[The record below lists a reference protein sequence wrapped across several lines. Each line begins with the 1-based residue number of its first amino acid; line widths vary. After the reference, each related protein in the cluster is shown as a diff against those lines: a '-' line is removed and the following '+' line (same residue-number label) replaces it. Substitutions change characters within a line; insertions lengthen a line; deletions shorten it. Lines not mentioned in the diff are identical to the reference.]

1 MKKIYAVLICLIY
14 IVAISQ
20 LYAQSPDSPDD
31 IIFVNKGQIHIKSGG
46 TNDVAM
52 YVPFGMRHTGNEPS
66 VILNGQLNLGGN
78 LYHDATT
85 NIFVIDPL
93 TTLST
98 STGIFRF
105 VKDYAGTNRYI
116 TTYSQ
121 DITTFDKGLRYV
133 AFPHIEIA
141 TNDSIV
147 VPGKMGIDASTLKRS
162 GSKNGHFILRSDVV
176 SGNAYDASL
185 RITQSGTSA
194 SLVDLGSVVVERDM
208 SLYRPDAS
216 TSQLFG
222 FATPFKNTQRS
233 GYYAGNWVRRPL
245 GDGTYGHTTY
255 VYANKDNSP
264 ADGLI
269 DGDQYIS
276 YAEQTLSPAQAYLIK
291 PRPAGFDY
299 STLQAQSGL
308 WYTGEPI
315 ASMYDKGKFYFDGK
329 VYQSPVYQ
337 EQLFADDV
345 LYANTISTTGPLG
358 STVNWLIG
366 NSYTSPISTKLL
378 AKAMENSGL
387 AFSPVLYVFPAGATT
402 YQACDI
408 SGSGDAIVVADIKEI
423 PAMSIFMVRVSRNSI
438 QNGTLSIGKD
448 LLRHADVSHN
458 NPQYAKGISKAPA
471 QSSISNQVT
480 FRVSPTENSNIFD
493 MAAIGLRATA
503 ITGSDNYDMAKVSVN
518 DDNLFQLYTLSSTNS
533 KLSANGVPLN
543 IDAVRLG
550 FRSTNYASNYK
561 LEAKHVQSLSSEGLW
576 LEDTKTATFT
586 DLLLES
592 SYHFTSEPGDTEERF
607 LVHFISPIS
616 SGINDNPW
624 GKIEAYTVNDNLV
637 IRNLISSDLGSNAY
651 IYDAS
656 GRLLKSLEVS
666 KAPQFEMP
674 FNYLPGV
681 YVLQIRGSRTT
692 TIKFVK

>member
-1 MKKIYAVLICLIY
+1 MKKIYAVLICLVY
-14 IVAISQ
+14 IVAITQ

-31 IIFVNKGQIHIKSGG
+31 IIFVNKGQMYIKTGG

-78 LYHDATT
+78 LYHDAST

-624 GKIEAYTVNDNLV
+624 GKIEAYTVSDNLV

>member
-550 FRSTNYASNYK
+550 FRSTNYVSNYK

-624 GKIEAYTVNDNLV
+624 GKIEAYTVSDNLV